1 MKTFIKIIS
10 GIIIAVVLIVILAL
24 VVLIFFFPNEKVRQI
39 AQEQLSIKLKREVVI
54 EKLNIHLLKGIV
66 LENVKISDRSTFKD
80 GTFVDCKAFYCRY
93 NLIDML
99 KAVIAA
105 RNPEVLKKQTFRIA
119 VVLDSPSI
127 FIKRYIDANKKT
139 VFNFSDLLPEQKK
152 SEEPEKLPQE
162 KVKTTKTPEKKEPPS
177 SVIPKVKSSALP
189 INIEVVEAGLKNAKI
204 EILDTATPKFKE
216 IYSLHDVRLLVSDI
230 NIKKNNPMK
239 LNLGFGISV
248 SEFKEGQKTDKDIN
262 LDLDVTGKFVLF
274 DKKGILN
281 PEGTLALTLAN
292 GKLTGVQFYRE
303 LVKEGQNLSS
313 QASSIQKD
321 FIKQYE
327 EVKKA
332 VEQAKKSKEA
342 SKYLG
347 EYGSSIDKVTS
358 LADKLEKVDIKFI
371 SKAMDLKFLSET
383 LTFDKV
389 TGFLFIKDEK
399 ILATNFVMKGQE
411 LSANGKGYIGFNQSL
426 DWVVRLLGAKKYN
439 DNVLTSAFA
448 NQEGEIVLPVKIT
461 GTVTKPVVKFDV
473 DIRKII
479 SSELSKRFGPEVGD
493 LISGKVGV
501 KDLANQAKQL
511 LQEKAN
517 QKVEEVKQQAQQE
530 LDKAKQEAE
539 KKLEEEKKKQTETVK
554 KEVKKQATDA
564 LKKTGVSVPKF

>member
-426 DWVVRLLGAKKYN
+426 DWVVTLLGAKKYN
-439 DNVLTSAFA
+439 DNILTSAFA